1 MAFEIEAKF
10 KYFSVDI
17 TIKVIISLRNL
28 LFKFDYVYA
37 ILKFKIFALLK
48 WKIMYNLW
56 ATNLE
61 NTLFAIS
68 SMHWFLDD

>member
-1 MAFEIEAKF
+1 MAFEIEDKF
-10 KYFSVDI
+10 KYFSVNI

-28 LFKFDYVYA
+28 LFKFDDYVNA
-37 ILKFKIFALLK
+37 IFKAQNICIK

-56 ATNLE
+56 TTNLE

-68 SMHWFLDD
+68 SMHCF